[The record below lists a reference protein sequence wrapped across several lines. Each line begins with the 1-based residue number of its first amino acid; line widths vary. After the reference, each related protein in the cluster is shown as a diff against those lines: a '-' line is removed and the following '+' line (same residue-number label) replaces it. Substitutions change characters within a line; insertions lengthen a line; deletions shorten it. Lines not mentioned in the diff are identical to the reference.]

1 MKAVILAGRLG
12 TRLSKETSLEPK
24 PMVEIGGKPILW
36 QILKMYSSHGI
47 NDFVIC
53 CGYKGL
59 AGAYNFGPPTQEAYK
74 VCDVIELARTA
85 YSNSTVQYGDGTE
98 GPHEA
103 GWLALEI
110 AKARQ
115 TLGFEPRL
123 SLVNAVQRTMTWYRS
138 QHSGFDARKLC
149 ENDIAMYEESY

>member
-1 MKAVILAGRLG
+1 M
-12 TRLSKETSLEPK
+12 TSAHPDRNFWC
-24 PMVEIGGKPILW
+24 GKRVL
-36 QILKMYSSHGI
+36 LTGHTG
-47 NDFVIC
+47 F
-53 CGYKGL
+53 KG
-59 AGAYNFGPPTQEAYK
+59 
-74 VCDVIELARTA
+74 
-85 YSNSTVQYGDGTE
+85 
-98 GPHEA
+98 

-149 ENDIAMYEESY
+149 ENDIAMYEESH